1 MKHFPNHWNDHNKRY
16 FSQVDDFQR
25 HYLFQLKNF
34 IYLVESTKEFSESI
48 FWFPMCSAAVRS
60 KSSRVSMTTWFLWF
74 CHAKF
79 DNICGDFLFLC
90 ANDNFTK
97 KKCHYDV
104 LCPSKLHCLFLF
116 EYSHLLFFKVQ
127 FFDLCHENFELTR
140 VRFKKVNGG
149 LNTNKLTWNDWRIGV
164 FLKNPRLSFTV

>member
-1 MKHFPNHWNDHNKRY
+1 MWSLENWINTVVWDDNRETGGASDGMTTLNFALS
-16 FSQVDDFQR
+16 FSTFFW
-25 HYLFQLKNF
+25 YL
-34 IYLVESTKEFSESI
+34 SS
-48 FWFPMCSAAVRS
+48 
-60 KSSRVSMTTWFLWF
+60 SSRVSMTTWFLWF

-127 FFDLCHENFELTR
+127 FFELCHENFELTR
-140 VRFKKVNGG
+140 IRFKKGNGG
-149 LNTNKLTWNDWRIGV
+149 PITNKLTWNDWRIGV
-164 FLKNPRLSFTV
+164 FLKTHG